1 MHTATCK
8 VYVTIADGVYRIQNN
23 YSKLYMSTS
32 DRASSLANVYQ
43 ETADSGSE
51 TGLRQMWRIK
61 YLADGYYSIRPMHNL
76 STALSVYNNDAYVN
90 TASTTDV
97 LSAFPLSAWWKIGMF
112 ESFTYFYP
120 ASGAATALMLAS
132 DTTATG
138 ANITVSANDP
148 SAARQQWMLSKV
160 ASPPSGVRWY
170 DNIGNPLTGSTGNP
184 EDASIE
190 KYMTVGQTK
199 TLTELKLA
207 PVFYSTTNINQ
218 QFVWSVFDPVDE
230 TVNTNRVATVN
241 ASTGAVTA
249 VGSGVVLI
257 RGCKVLNSREYW
269 VTFALH
275 VSTAIETDWP
285 DAFIRNAESIKYV
298 DIENQTMANNT
309 AIHQWQF
316 HGGKT
321 QRWKLE
327 RDADGYYTIR
337 SLNSGST
344 SYYLGIAGTSVIL
357 TSSGSLNS
365 SKWKIGFG
373 GKKGVKLIP
382 KTRES
387 EDYVLALQTS
397 NTNNGTKLVIQ
408 PHTYDD
414 DFSDE
419 WMLPGKVDYSLVY
432 IGVSDGDTNMPP
444 CLNTNE
450 NALRA
455 SGRYGNGVT
464 AAEKHEMLEYLA
476 LSNVFSC
483 ITHGNVTCIRLTND
497 VIFDTTDITPLAS
510 DAFADL
516 DIVCLGA
523 CYTGRGEENAANLVN
538 AIHSKGAKVVI
549 GFTTGVIV
557 SETERWVAGFTTAIA
572 QGKTVEEAISAGDA
586 AAAEERKRL
595 GKATTTDEFR
605 YVVGD
610 TNFIPCP

>member
-1 MHTATCK
+1 M
-8 VYVTIADGVYRIQNN
+8 V
-23 YSKLYMSTS
+23 
-32 DRASSLANVYQ
+32 
-43 ETADSGSE
+43 
-51 TGLRQMWRIK
+51 
-61 YLADGYYSIRPMHNL
+61 
-76 STALSVYNNDAYVN
+76 
-90 TASTTDV
+90 
-97 LSAFPLSAWWKIGMF
+97 
-112 ESFTYFYP
+112 
-120 ASGAATALMLAS
+120 
-132 DTTATG
+132 
-138 ANITVSANDP
+138 
-148 SAARQQWMLSKV
+148 
-160 ASPPSGVRWY
+160 
-170 DNIGNPLTGSTGNP
+170 
-184 EDASIE
+184 
-190 KYMTVGQTK
+190 VGETK
-199 TLTELKLA
+199 TLSELKLLPA
-207 PVFYSTTNINQ
+207 SYSGTNINQ
-218 QFVWSVFDPVDE
+218 TFEWSVYDMDNYAVD
-230 TVNTNRVATVN
+230 TGRVATIN
-241 ASTGAVTA
+241 ASTGALTA
-249 VGSGVVLI
+249 VAPGYSII
-257 RGCKVLNSREYW
+257 RGRKVLNSQEYW
-269 VTFALH
+269 VTFVLH
-275 VSTAIETDWP
+275 VSTDAEADWP

-298 DIENQTMANNT
+298 DIENQAMANNT

-327 RDADGYYTIR
+327 RDVDGYYTIR

-408 PHTYDD
+408 PHTYDN

-419 WMLPGKVDYSLVY
+419 WRLPGKVDYSLVY
-432 IGVSDGDTNMPP
+432 IGVSDGDANMPP
-444 CLNTNE
+444 YITLNE
-450 NALRA
+450 NAFHA

-523 CYTGRGEENAANLVN
+523 CYTGRGKENIANLVN

-549 GFTTGVIV
+549 GFIDDADVD
-557 SETERWVAGFTTAIA
+557 ETNAWVPSFINAIA
-572 QGKTVEEAISAGDA
+572 QGMTVQEAIDAGDTA
-586 AAAEERKRL
+586 ASYYYPDNNPL
-595 GKATTTDEFR
+595 NPFNHPTTSEDYR